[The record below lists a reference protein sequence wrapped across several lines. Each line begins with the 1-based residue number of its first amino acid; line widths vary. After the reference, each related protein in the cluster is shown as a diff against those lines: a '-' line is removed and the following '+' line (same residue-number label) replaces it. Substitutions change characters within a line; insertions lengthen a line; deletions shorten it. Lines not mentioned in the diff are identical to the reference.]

1 MAPLARDTS
10 HPEIAWETN
19 MDDALARAGSENK
32 PVLLDFFNP
41 H

>member
-1 MAPLARDTS
+1 M
-10 HPEIAWETN
+10 EGVKWENDYNTA
-19 MDDALARAGSENK
+19 MKRANNENK